1 MENILKHLKW
11 TNNVNLPYIF
21 LSRSLKKDKKMLLEK
36 VDTFDKAMAVLLS
49 EEQANIDSKQCA
61 NSSPDAA
68 TFATSAYKKQ
78 QNVERQNYDPA
89 KNVEKGNPTIEYVCY
104 RCLNPGHYVNKCRS
118 LEQNCKACG
127 KLGHTAKACGTK
139 NWGSTPT
146 VAQAHSVKA
155 YLAEQSVNAKSLFNA
170 QQIEKASACGLTYNI
185 EAERCD
191 NEESMTQYQKEFMAT
206 GSLG

>member
-1 MENILKHLKW
+1 MS
-11 TNNVNLPYIF
+11 TNANHW
-21 LSRSLKKDKKMLLEK
+21 SRIAKP
-36 VDTFDKAMAVLLS
+36 V
-49 EEQANIDSKQCA
+49 ANW
-61 NSSPDAA
+61 
-68 TFATSAYKKQ
+68 
-78 QNVERQNYDPA
+78 
-89 KNVEKGNPTIEYVCY
+89 
-104 RCLNPGHYVNKCRS
+104 
-118 LEQNCKACG
+118 
-127 KLGHTAKACGTK
+127 GTLQKPVAQK